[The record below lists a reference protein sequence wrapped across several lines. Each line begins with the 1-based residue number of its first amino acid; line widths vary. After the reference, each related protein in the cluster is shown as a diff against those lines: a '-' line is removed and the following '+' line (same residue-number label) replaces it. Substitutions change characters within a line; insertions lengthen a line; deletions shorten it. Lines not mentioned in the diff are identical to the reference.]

1 MTRHLISYVRLVVP
15 TLLCARLSAQVPAEV
30 TGHVTARSD
39 GHPIAN
45 AFVEGAQTNEQGSFV
60 LHGLTPGHQTLRIRA
75 LGFRATTLTVD
86 VANGQTTTVD
96 VALDAIRLPGITVLG
111 HGDTTGATTITHDD
125 IVRSGRQDLG
135 GVLQDRAGVLVVSAG
150 GPGAPSHLSIRGSS
164 ANEILVLVD
173 GVPINSPVTGEAD
186 LSTIPLSTIER
197 VTVLKGAQ
205 SARWGGRA
213 MAGVVLI
220 ETRRPTVPDA
230 ELDASAA
237 SYGERESALS
247 IGGPGPDDISGILS
261 ASRRLS
267 RGDFPY
273 NVPAVRGGGTAIRG
287 DDGFSASAVDG
298 ALTRD
303 VGPLAL
309 RLHGTYDANARG
321 LPGSVAAPSFTA
333 HGSDDRLAGGLDASS
348 SGNPTS
354 SGNSIQWSADVEGD
368 REHTR
373 FNDSTPPI
381 GAPYDDH
388 TTASSLTELASAS
401 WRGLS
406 VGGESR
412 LIDVTATDLAANT
425 PRLEHE
431 NGIWA
436 RAVEHVAMLNIDA
449 GARADWSSL
458 LSGVFIS
465 PKIGLSATHGALT
478 AAVSW
483 GDGFTAPSLGDQFF
497 HEGVLVKPNPTLQ
510 PERVHDD
517 VEARLTLR
525 DVALGP
531 VRLGGEV
538 AAYRANVDGMIL
550 WFPDFRFV
558 WSPENTN
565 VHRYGWDATTT
576 LSMKDLTVR
585 GTITD
590 VAVDYAT
597 PALGG
602 QVAYRPRLTGAIAAT
617 LSEWRATLDVTNRY
631 IGDRRT
637 VQGSA
642 LNAIGAYW
650 LTDAQLTLRVLSQ
663 FDLLAGV
670 DNAFDHHVALLFDYP
685 LPARTWRVGFRLH
698 TLTTAIS
705 R

>member
-1 MTRHLISYVRLVVP
+1 MRYLMPLLFALSSVP
-15 TLLCARLSAQVPAEV
+15 LAAQVPAEV
-30 TGHVTARSD
+30 TGRITARSD

-45 AFVEGAQTNEQGSFV
+45 AYVEGAQTNEQGVFV
-60 LHGLTPGHQTLRIRA
+60 LHGLAPGRQTLRIRA
-75 LGFRATTLTVD
+75 LGFRATTVTVD
-86 VANGQTTTVD
+86 VANGRTTIVD
-96 VALDAIRLPGITVLG
+96 AALDDAPARLGKVAVVAA
-111 HGDTTGATTITHDD
+111 GDTDHATTLTRDEIE
-125 IVRSGRQDLG
+125 RSGRQDLG
-135 GVLQDRAGVLVVSAG
+135 AVLQDRAGVLVVSTG

-220 ETRRPTVPDA
+220 ETRRPTIPDA

-237 SYGERESALS
+237 SYGERDAALS
-247 IGGPGPDDISGILS
+247 VGGPGPAGISGILS

-298 ALTRD
+298 ALTRN
-303 VGPLAL
+303 VGPVGL

-333 HGSDDRLAGGLDASS
+333 HGSDDRIAGGLDASS
-348 SGNPTS
+348 SGGP
-354 SGNSIQWSADVEGD
+354 IQWSADVEAD

-412 LIDVTATDLAANT
+412 VIDVTATDLSPDT
-425 PRLEHE
+425 PTLEHE

-436 RAVEHVAMLNIDA
+436 RAVEHVAMVNIDA

-458 LSGVFIS
+458 LSGVFVS

-497 HEGVLVKPNPTLQ
+497 HEGVLVKPNPTLR

-576 LSMKDLTVR
+576 VSIKDLTVR
-585 GTITD
+585 GTVTD

-602 QVAYRPRLTGAIAAT
+602 QVAYRPRLTGAITTT
-617 LSEWRATLDVTNRY
+617 LTEWRATLDVTNRY

-642 LNAIGAYW
+642 LNAIGSYW

-663 FDLLAGV
+663 FDLVAGV

-698 TLTTAIS
+698 TLTNSTL

>member
-1 MTRHLISYVRLVVP
+1 MRYVALF
-15 TLLCARLSAQVPAEV
+15 LAARLAAQVPAEV

-45 AFVEGAQTNEQGSFV
+45 AFVEGAQTNEQGVFV
-60 LHGLTPGHQTLRIRA
+60 LHGLMPGRQTLRVRA
-75 LGFRATTLTVD
+75 LGFRATTVAVD
-86 VANGQTTTVD
+86 VANGQTTTLE
-96 VALDAIRLPGITVLG
+96 VALDAITLPGVAVVAQ
-111 HGDTTGATTITHDD
+111 GDTAGATTLTHED
-125 IVRSGRQDLG
+125 IERSGRQDLG
-135 GVLQDRAGVLVVSAG
+135 AVLQDQAGVLVVSTG

-173 GVPINSPVTGEAD
+173 GVPINSPITGEAD
-186 LSTIPLSTIER
+186 LSVIPLSEIER
-197 VTVLKGAQ
+197 VTVLRGSQ

-220 ETRRPTVPDA
+220 ETRRPTIPDA

-237 SYGERESALS
+237 SYGERDAALS
-247 IGGPGPDDISGILS
+247 IGGASGLLS

-273 NVPAVRGGGTAIRG
+273 DVPVVRGGGTAIRG
-287 DDGFSASAVDG
+287 DDGFSASAIDG
-298 ALTRD
+298 ALTHD
-303 VGPLAL
+303 VGPVAL

-321 LPGSVAAPSFTA
+321 LPGSVTAPSFTA
-333 HGSDDRLAGGLDASS
+333 HGADDRLAGGLDASS
-348 SGNPTS
+348 SGGP
-354 SGNSIQWSADVEGD
+354 IQWSADVEAD

-401 WRGLS
+401 FHGLS
-406 VGGESR
+406 IGAESR
-412 LIDVTATDLAANT
+412 LIDVTATDLAPAT
-425 PRLEHE
+425 PMLEHE

-436 RAVEHVAMLNIDA
+436 RAVVHVAMFNLDA

-465 PKIGLSATHGALT
+465 PKLAISATHGAVTGAL
-478 AAVSW
+478 SW
-483 GDGFTAPSLGDQFF
+483 GDGFTPPSLADQFF
-497 HEGVLVKPNPTLQ
+497 HEGVLVQANPSLQ

-525 DVALGP
+525 DVTLGP
-531 VRLGGEV
+531 LHLGSEV
-538 AAYRANVDGMIL
+538 AAYRSNVDGMIL

-565 VHRYGWDATTT
+565 VHRYGWDATAN
-576 LSMKDLTVR
+576 LSAYGASIR
-585 GTITD
+585 GTVTD

-602 QVAYRPRLTGAIAAT
+602 QVVYRPRVTAAVTTSLTR
-617 LSEWRATLDVTNRY
+617 WRLGLDVTTRY

-642 LNAIGAYW
+642 LNTIGAYW
-650 LTDAQLTLRVLSQ
+650 LTDAQLTVRVLSQ
-663 FDLLAGV
+663 FDLQAGV
-670 DNAFDHHVALLFDYP
+670 DNAFDRRVALLFDYP

-698 TLTTAIS
+698 TLSTS
-705 R
+705 SLR

>member
-1 MTRHLISYVRLVVP
+1 V
-15 TLLCARLSAQVPAEV
+15 
-30 TGHVTARSD
+30 
-39 GHPIAN
+39 
-45 AFVEGAQTNEQGSFV
+45 
-60 LHGLTPGHQTLRIRA
+60 RA
-75 LGFRATTLTVD
+75 LGFRATTVAVD
-86 VANGQTTTVD
+86 VANGQTTTLE
-96 VALDAIRLPGITVLG
+96 VALDAITLPGVAVVAQ
-111 HGDTTGATTITHDD
+111 GDTAGATTLTHED
-125 IVRSGRQDLG
+125 IERSGRQDLG
-135 GVLQDRAGVLVVSAG
+135 AVLQDQAGVLVVSTG

-173 GVPINSPVTGEAD
+173 GVPINSPITGEAD
-186 LSTIPLSTIER
+186 LSVIPLSEIER
-197 VTVLKGAQ
+197 VTVLRGSQ

-220 ETRRPTVPDA
+220 ETRRPTIPDA

-237 SYGERESALS
+237 SYGERDAALS
-247 IGGPGPDDISGILS
+247 IGGASGLLS

-273 NVPAVRGGGTAIRG
+273 DVPVVRGGGTAIRG
-287 DDGFSASAVDG
+287 DDGFSASAIDG
-298 ALTRD
+298 ALTHD
-303 VGPLAL
+303 VGPVAL

-321 LPGSVAAPSFTA
+321 LPGSVTAPSFTA
-333 HGSDDRLAGGLDASS
+333 HGADDRLAGGLDASS
-348 SGNPTS
+348 SGGP
-354 SGNSIQWSADVEGD
+354 IQWSADVEAD

-401 WRGLS
+401 FHGLS
-406 VGGESR
+406 IGAESR
-412 LIDVTATDLAANT
+412 LIDVTATDLAPAT
-425 PRLEHE
+425 PMLEHE

-436 RAVEHVAMLNIDA
+436 RAVVHVAMFNLDA

-465 PKIGLSATHGALT
+465 PKLAISATHGAVTGAL
-478 AAVSW
+478 SW
-483 GDGFTAPSLGDQFF
+483 GDGFTPPSLADQFF
-497 HEGVLVKPNPTLQ
+497 HEGVLVQANPSLQ

-525 DVALGP
+525 DVTLGP
-531 VRLGGEV
+531 LHLGSEV
-538 AAYRANVDGMIL
+538 AAYRSNVDGMIL

-565 VHRYGWDATTT
+565 VHRYGWDATAN
-576 LSMKDLTVR
+576 LSAYGASIR
-585 GTITD
+585 GTVTD

-602 QVAYRPRLTGAIAAT
+602 QVVYRPRVTAAVTTSLTR
-617 LSEWRATLDVTNRY
+617 WRLGLDVTTRY

-642 LNAIGAYW
+642 LNTIGAYW
-650 LTDAQLTLRVLSQ
+650 LTDAQLTVRVLSQ
-663 FDLLAGV
+663 FDLQAGV
-670 DNAFDHHVALLFDYP
+670 DNAFDRRVALLFDYP

-698 TLTTAIS
+698 TLSTS
-705 R
+705 SLR

>member
-1 MTRHLISYVRLVVP
+1 MRYMALILAVRL
-15 TLLCARLSAQVPAEV
+15 AAQVPAEV

-39 GHPIAN
+39 GHAIAN
-45 AFVEGAQTNEQGSFV
+45 ARVEDASTDEQGLFV
-60 LHGLTPGHQTLRIRA
+60 LHGLMPGRRTLRVRA
-75 LGFRATTLTVD
+75 LGYRPVSIDVD
-86 VANGQTTTVD
+86 VANGRTTTVD
-96 VALDAIRLPGITVLG
+96 IALDDAAATLERIAVVAA
-111 HGDTTGATTITHDD
+111 GDAATDTAGATTITHEQ
-125 IVRSGRQDLG
+125 IEQSGRQDLG
-135 GVLQDRAGVLVVSAG
+135 AVLQDQAGVLVVSTG

-173 GVPINSPVTGEAD
+173 GVPINSPITGEAD
-186 LSTIPLSTIER
+186 LSVIPLSEIER
-197 VTVLKGAQ
+197 VTVLRGSQ

-213 MAGVVLI
+213 MAGVLLI
-220 ETRRPTVPDA
+220 ETRRPTIPDA

-237 SYGERESALS
+237 SYGERDAALS
-247 IGGPGPDDISGILS
+247 IGGAFGLLS

-273 NVPAVRGGGTAIRG
+273 DVPVVRGGGTAIRG

-298 ALTRD
+298 ALTHD
-303 VGPLAL
+303 VGPVAL

-321 LPGSVAAPSFTA
+321 LPGSITAPSFTA

-348 SGNPTS
+348 S
-354 SGNSIQWSADVEGD
+354 SGPIQWSADVEAD

-401 WRGLS
+401 FHGLS
-406 VGGESR
+406 IGAESR
-412 LIDVTATDLAANT
+412 LIDVTATDLSPVT
-425 PRLEHE
+425 PTLEHE

-436 RAVEHVAMLNIDA
+436 RAVAHVAMFNFDA

-465 PKIGLSATHGALT
+465 PKLAVSATRGAVT
-478 AAVSW
+478 AALSW
-483 GDGFTAPSLGDQFF
+483 GDGFTPPSLADQFF
-497 HEGVLVKPNPTLQ
+497 HEGVLVQANPSLQ

-525 DVALGP
+525 DVILGP
-531 VRLGGEV
+531 LHLGSEV
-538 AAYRANVDGMIL
+538 AAYRSNVDGMIL

-565 VHRYGWDATTT
+565 VHRYGWDATAN
-576 LSMKDLTVR
+576 LSAYGASIR
-585 GTITD
+585 GTVTD

-602 QVAYRPRLTGAIAAT
+602 QVVYRPRVSAAVTTSLTR
-617 LSEWRATLDVTNRY
+617 WRLGLDVTTRY

-642 LNAIGAYW
+642 LNTIGAYW
-650 LTDAQLTLRVLSQ
+650 LTDAQLTVRVLSQ
-663 FDLLAGV
+663 CDLLAGV
-670 DNAFDHHVALLFDYP
+670 DNAFDRRVALLFDYP

-698 TLTTAIS
+698 TLSTS
-705 R
+705 SLR